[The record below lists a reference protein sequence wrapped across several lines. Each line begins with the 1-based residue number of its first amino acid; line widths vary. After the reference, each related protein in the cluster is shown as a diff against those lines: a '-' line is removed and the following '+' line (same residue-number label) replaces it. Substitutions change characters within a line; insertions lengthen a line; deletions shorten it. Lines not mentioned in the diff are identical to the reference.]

1 MSGPSAIDLEE
12 FREAMRESGI
22 EEIVMPMLTLFAQE
36 APKGL
41 DALKAALEQRD
52 LDAASRAAHSLKSSS
67 ANILAKELAD
77 LLQQLE
83 IAARGGDETLSRSL
97 FDRVNV
103 AYRAAMDCLAEA
115 GVVV

>member
-1 MSGPSAIDLEE
+1 
-12 FREAMRESGI
+12 MRESGI
-22 EEIVMPMLTLFAQE
+22 EEIFMPMLTLFAQE

-41 DALKAALEQRD
+41 AALTEALDARD

-67 ANILAKELAD
+67 ANIRAKELAE

-83 IAARGGDETLSRSL
+83 IAAQGGDEKLARGL
-97 FDRVNV
+97 CDRVKL
-103 AYRAAMDCLAEA
+103 AHQAAMDCLAEA